1 MDGSIYLVSPMG
13 MAEVPDI
20 EEANMAMLMI
30 TGKIARTLGFKA
42 LSMKATCLIPFCLLY
57 LAFYLMRCVLSGMLG
72 IIF

>member
-1 MDGSIYLVSPMG
+1 MVSPMG
-13 MAEVPDI
+13 MVEVPDI

-42 LSMKATCLIPFCLLY
+42 LGVRATCLILFCLLY
-57 LAFYLMRCVLSGMLG
+57 LGFYMMRCVLSGMLG

>member
-1 MDGSIYLVSPMG
+1 MG
-13 MAEVPDI
+13 MVEVPDI

-42 LSMKATCLIPFCLLY
+42 LGVRATCLILFCLLY

>member
-1 MDGSIYLVSPMG
+1 MG
-13 MAEVPDI
+13 MVEVPDI

-30 TGKIARTLGFKA
+30 TGKIARALGFKA
-42 LSMKATCLIPFCLLY
+42 LGVRATSLILLCLLY